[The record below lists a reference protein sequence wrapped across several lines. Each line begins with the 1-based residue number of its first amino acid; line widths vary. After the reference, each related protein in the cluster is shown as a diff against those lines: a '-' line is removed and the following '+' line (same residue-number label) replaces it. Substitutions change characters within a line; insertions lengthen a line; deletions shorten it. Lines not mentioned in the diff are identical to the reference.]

1 MTLKEIVSEFRDNKG
16 FTLDELAERTS
27 LSKSF
32 LSKIE
37 NGEFNEKNISLD
49 TLIKLADGFNIK
61 VKEIL
66 SLLNVVNEKPVTP
79 SLNVYLRQK
88 YGMDNK
94 EAVRIIEDLIDH
106 LKK

>member
-1 MTLKEIVSEFRDNKG
+1 MTLSEIVSELRENRG
-16 FTLDELAERTS
+16 FTLDELAERAS

-32 LSKIE
+32 ISKIE
-37 NGEFNEKNISLD
+37 NGEFDEKNISLD
-49 TLIKLADGFNIK
+49 TLIKLADGFSIK

-66 SLLNVVNEKPVTP
+66 GLLKVISDQPSTP
-79 SLNVYLRQK
+79 SLSVYLRQQ

-94 EAVRIIEDLIDH
+94 EAVRIIENLIDH